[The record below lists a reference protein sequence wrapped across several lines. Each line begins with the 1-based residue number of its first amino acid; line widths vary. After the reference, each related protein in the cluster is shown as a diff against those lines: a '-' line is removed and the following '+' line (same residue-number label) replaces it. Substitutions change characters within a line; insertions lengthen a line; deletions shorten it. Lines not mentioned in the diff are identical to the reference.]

1 MPTYVYECESNA
13 SHRYE
18 RMQKFSDASDTVCPM
33 CGGAVHRVITGGVG
47 LIFNGKGFY
56 QTDYK
61 GANPAHNGTSKK
73 ETEEKKS
80 ESKTEAKSGT
90 ATDTKPSGGC
100 GPGCS
105 CH

>member
-1 MPTYVYECESNA
+1 MPTYIYECESNA

-18 RMQKFSDASDTVCPM
+18 KMQKFSDTPDTVCPM

-61 GANPAHNGTSKK
+61 GANASMNGGSHKHEHHDHK
-73 ETEEKKS
+73 DS
-80 ESKTEAKSGT
+80 ESK
-90 ATDTKPSGGC
+90 
-100 GPGCS
+100 
-105 CH
+105 